1 MHPIL
6 FEIGPITIYMF
17 GVMVAT
23 GFLVGGSWIAATA
36 EKAGFDRQQIWN
48 LNLLVLGSVL
58 VGGRLMYFIVELF
71 RTDYYFKNPLEIF
84 KIWQG
89 GLVFYGGFIL
99 TFLTV
104 VWYGQRHRFPML
116 RLCDIYAA
124 GGFLGEAFGRWG
136 CFFMGD
142 DYGKPASGLPWAVV
156 FTDERSAVPT
166 NLRGVPLHPTQLY
179 LSALA
184 LSIFLVGRWLWRRK
198 GRFDGQ
204 VTAAALMMYATGRSI
219 VELFRGD
226 ADRGFVLSSPFH
238 LSTSQFISI
247 WGFGLGVFIWCWG
260 HKRPPLEWP
269 PKPAAAAAVPPDAAA
284 AAVAGATVSAA
295 AAPAGKEVGG
305 SGAGEPAKA
314 ESA

>member
-36 EKAGFDRQQIWN
+36 EKNGFDRQQIWN
-48 LNLLVLGSVL
+48 LNLLTLGAVL
-58 VGGRLMYFIVELF
+58 VGGRVMYFVVEFF
-71 RTDYYFKNPLEIF
+71 RTDYYFKNPLELF

-104 VWYGQRHRFPML
+104 VWFARSRKLPIL
-116 RLCDIYAA
+116 KVTDVYAM
-124 GGFLGEAFGRWG
+124 GGFLGEGFGRWG

-142 DYGKPASGLPWAVV
+142 DYGKAAPGLPWAVV
-156 FTDERSAVPT
+156 FTDERSAVPAS
-166 NLRGVPLHPTQLY
+166 LRGVPLHPTQLY

-184 LSIFLVGRWLWRRK
+184 FTIFLVGRALYKKR
-198 GRFDGQ
+198 RFDGQ
-204 VTAAALMMYATGRSI
+204 VTALVLMMYAVGRSV

-226 ADRGFVLSSPFH
+226 LDRGFVLESPFP
-238 LSTSQFISI
+238 LSTSQFVSF
-247 WGFGLGVFIWCWG
+247 WGFTLGMFLWWWASR
-260 HKRPPLEWP
+260 RPAVPWP
-269 PKPAAAAAVPPDAAA
+269 PPEAKREDGV
-284 AAVAGATVSAA
+284 
-295 AAPAGKEVGG
+295 
-305 SGAGEPAKA
+305 SGAGGEAAGPAAEGGLKANEAKA